1 MRIACSLIPNY
12 LPFVAVFLC
21 LAGGITGI
29 VLLVKNKK
37 LTLKKSIG
45 LGFLLSLGYIAAL
58 VFAATA
64 LINFDSW
71 TGKLNTNYRVYGN
84 VYQWLNAPP
93 DAHTGLFMNPANEEM
108 KGKELVPLEGAIL
121 SFQNSDD
128 FDKRK
133 PLIKLASLADG
144 TFDSREISMRRA
156 NLPTAV
162 KMEKSGFQT
171 MVALVSD
178 ATIQGKITIIM
189 VK

>member
-1 MRIACSLIPNY
+1 MRIAF
-12 LPFVAVFLC
+12 LPYTAVFLC

-58 VFAATA
+58 VIIATA
-64 LINFDSW
+64 LINIDSW
-71 TGKLNTNYRVYGN
+71 DGTLNTKYRVYGN
-84 VYQWLNAPP
+84 VYQWLNAPA
-93 DAHTGLFMNPANEEM
+93 DAHTGLYMNPADDEM

-121 SFQNSDD
+121 SFQNTDD
-128 FDKRK
+128 FNNRK
-133 PLIKLASLADG
+133 PLIKLVSLADG
-144 TFDSREISMRRA
+144 TFDSRDISMRKS
-156 NLPTAV
+156 NFPTAV
-162 KMEKSGFQT
+162 KMEKSGLET
-171 MVALVSD
+171 MIALVSD

>member
-1 MRIACSLIPNY
+1 M
-12 LPFVAVFLC
+12 
-21 LAGGITGI
+21 
-29 VLLVKNKK
+29 LVKNKK

-162 KMEKSGFQT
+162 KMEKSGLET
-171 MVALVSD
+171 MIALVSD